1 MSIFNITKNT
11 IIAQKVK
18 TADTFFPRVIGL
30 LGRSAIDYQEAL
42 IIVPCQ
48 AIHMFFMKFPIDVI
62 FLNRAGGIIALYP
75 NLKPLR
81 MTWIHL
87 QATRAV
93 ECAWGT
99 IERWHLKKGE
109 VLRIES

>member
-1 MSIFNITKNT
+1 MKIYRQSELLTSNVRRTQNLWELIKGLSG
-11 IIAQKVK
+11 K
-18 TADTFFPRVIGL
+18 TSLAKD
-30 LGRSAIDYQEAL
+30 EAL
-42 IIVPCQ
+42 VLSPC
-48 AIHMFFMKFPIDVI
+48 HHVDTFFMKFPIDVI